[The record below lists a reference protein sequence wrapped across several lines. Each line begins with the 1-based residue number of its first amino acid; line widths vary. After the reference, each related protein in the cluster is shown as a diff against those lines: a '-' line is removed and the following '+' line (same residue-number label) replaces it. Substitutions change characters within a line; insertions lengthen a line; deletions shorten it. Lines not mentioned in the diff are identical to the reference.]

1 MLHIQALSIILLN
14 IVPKGKNMIQWY
26 IVYHPR
32 NISYIYWKYVKTN
45 YKSVTHIF
53 LRDCRLF
60 VYIYK
65 LGCNTFNYYS
75 PFLLQLLLHNG
86 ILKKQLCNYH
96 ILRRAC
102 RDNVTSIIVDEF
114 PYEYCKYYTTIV
126 NFQYKKCPT
135 NLSLLIY
142 PD

>member
-1 MLHIQALSIILLN
+1 MLHIQALSIILVN
-14 IVPKGKNMIQWY
+14 IVPKGKSMIPWY
-26 IVYHPR
+26 IVYHLR
-32 NISYIYWKYVKTN
+32 NNYCLRKYKYAGKVNYIYWKYVKTN
-45 YKSVTHIF
+45 YKSVTHISV
-53 LRDCRLF
+53 RDCRLF

-126 NFQYKKCPT
+126 NF
-135 NLSLLIY
+135 
-142 PD
+142 